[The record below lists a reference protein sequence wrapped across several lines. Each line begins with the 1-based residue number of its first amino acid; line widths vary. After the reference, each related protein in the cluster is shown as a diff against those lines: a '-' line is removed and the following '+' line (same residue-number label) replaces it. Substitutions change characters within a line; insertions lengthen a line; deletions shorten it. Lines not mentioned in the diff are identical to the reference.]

1 MPGCAVSR
9 VFGGVEA
16 PTCLFLRFS
25 FFYLFLWFLRFARLC
40 QLLARLDGAVL
51 LGVKAEHELTAAVGW
66 GGEAFCVRWRGLSES
81 RVAPPPVLGLPEASC
96 LLLMFKISM
105 VENSRFC
112 GRSLK
117 ETYGQFHLQMEGG
130 GSLPV
135 FLREHREGGL
145 PVGC

>member
-66 GGEAFCVRWRGLSES
+66 GGR
-81 RVAPPPVLGLPEASC
+81 
-96 LLLMFKISM
+96 
-105 VENSRFC
+105 
-112 GRSLK
+112 RSALD
-117 ETYGQFHLQMEGG
+117 GG
-130 GSLPV
+130 GYQSHALPLHPCLV
-135 FLREHREGGL
+135 SPRR
-145 PVGC
+145 PVCC

>member
-1 MPGCAVSR
+1 M
-9 VFGGVEA
+9 
-16 PTCLFLRFS
+16 
-25 FFYLFLWFLRFARLC
+25 
-40 QLLARLDGAVL
+40 
-51 LGVKAEHELTAAVGW
+51 
-66 GGEAFCVRWRGLSES
+66 FCVRWRGLSES

-96 LLLMFKISM
+96 LLLMFKISL

>member
-66 GGEAFCVRWRGLSES
+66 GEAEGVIRVTRCPSTRAWSPRG
-81 RVAPPPVLGLPEASC
+81 VLFAAD
-96 LLLMFKISM
+96 
-105 VENSRFC
+105 V
-112 GRSLK
+112 
-117 ETYGQFHLQMEGG
+117 QD
-130 GSLPV
+130 
-135 FLREHREGGL
+135 
-145 PVGC
+145 

>member
-25 FFYLFLWFLRFARLC
+25 FFYLFLWFFRFARLC

-66 GGEAFCVRWRGLSES
+66 GEAFCVRWRGLSES

-96 LLLMFKISM
+96 LLLMFKISL